1 LIAKNKS
8 IIPLTDKITLKT
20 NQFCPVTFIGL
31 RNIDINNENDR
42 RIIKI
47 NVKYL
52 ELFFELFFFTLQTFL
67 FIYSN
72 LGIFKKKAINSD
84 WEPTLINLGKSLISG
99 AYLNKKGEVKK
110 KKRTLLVCQSVI
122 NIDQRLIYMRSPIQV

>member
-20 NQFCPVTFIGL
+20 NQFCPITFIGL

-52 ELFFELFFFTLQTFL
+52 ELFFEFFCSPFKPFFLFTLIL
-67 FIYSN
+67 EY
-72 LGIFKKKAINSD
+72 LKKAINSD